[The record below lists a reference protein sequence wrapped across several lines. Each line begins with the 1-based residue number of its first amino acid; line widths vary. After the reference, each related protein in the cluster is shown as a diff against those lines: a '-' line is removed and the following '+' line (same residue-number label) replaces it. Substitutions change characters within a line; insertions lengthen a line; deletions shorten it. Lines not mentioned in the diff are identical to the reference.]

1 MSTLQITNGRVID
14 IETGNITKKT
24 LYIKDGKFAQGK
36 VGPADETLDV
46 ADAFLAPGFIDLHT
60 HSPTP
65 LGQHYQPTGHL
76 ASGQPEGL
84 PAGH

>member
-14 IETGNITKKT
+14 IETGNITNKT

-60 HSPTP
+60 HVFNLS
-65 LGQHYQPTGHL
+65 LIHI
-76 ASGQPEGL
+76 
-84 PAGH
+84 